1 MRKQSKWIA
10 VGLVALVA
18 VAMVTFAA
26 FAQTDSGAVVS
37 ESKGLLARVAANL
50 GVSVDDLVAAFTT
63 ARLEMIDEAVA
74 AGEITAEQA
83 QVMKERIEA
92 HQALRE
98 VLAAAI
104 EDGTI
109 TRDQLALLRG
119 QPDRG
124 PWRMRDRM
132 RDRRMDRDCR

>member
-1 MRKQSKWIA
+1 MRKQTKRAA

-18 VAMVTFAA
+18 VAMVTFAV
-26 FAQTDSGAVVS
+26 FAQTDFGTAVS

-50 GVSVDDLVAAFTT
+50 GVSVDELVAAFTT
-63 ARLEMIDEAVA
+63 ARLEMIDEALA

-83 QVMKERIEA
+83 QAMKERIEA
-92 HQALRE
+92 RQALRD

-124 PWRMRDRM
+124 PWKM